1 MKDRKSFL
9 VQWIWS
15 SHSLWNIIVFLES
28 LAHESFCIKPQNLGH
43 LDTNIWVISP
53 YKGQADAHSMALE
66 VLLCDVVPC
75 VKAPGY
81 HYSLPGNG
89 IRARNTVLTMFTQ
102 WR

>member
-1 MKDRKSFL
+1 MDL
-9 VQWIWS
+9 VKPFS
-15 SHSLWNIIVFLES
+15 VEYDSGPVA

-81 HYSLPGNG
+81 HCS
-89 IRARNTVLTMFTQ
+89 
-102 WR
+102 